1 MKKVKITKRDAQKI
15 QMAFETTADIL
26 AITTE
31 KELIALAENAY
42 NVYQINAEYE
52 FDDEDESYRVGMI
65 ELIFDEYIFYTVE
78 NGKLTKI
85 EYSKY

>member
-1 MKKVKITKRDAQKI
+1 MKKVKITKRDAKKI
-15 QMAFETTADIL
+15 QTVFETAADIS

-31 KELIALAENAY
+31 EELIALAKNAY
-42 NVYQINAEYE
+42 NVYKIYTEYE
-52 FDDEDESYRVGMI
+52 FDEDDASYRVGMI
-65 ELIFDEYIFYTVE
+65 ELIFDEFIFYTIE

>member
-15 QMAFETTADIL
+15 QMAFETAADIS

-31 KELIALAENAY
+31 EELIALAENAY
-42 NVYQINAEYE
+42 NVYKIYPEYE
-52 FDDEDESYRVGMI
+52 FDDDDVAYRVGMI
-65 ELIFDEYIFYTVE
+65 ELIFDEYIFYTIE

>member
-31 KELIALAENAY
+31 EELIALAENAY
-42 NVYQINAEYE
+42 NVYKIDTEYE
-52 FDDEDESYRVGMI
+52 FDEDDGDYRVGMI
-65 ELIFDEYIFYTVE
+65 ELIFDEYIFYTIE

>member
-15 QMAFETTADIL
+15 QMAFETTADIS

-31 KELIALAENAY
+31 EELIALAENAY
-42 NVYQINAEYE
+42 NVYKIYTEYE
-52 FDDEDESYRVGMI
+52 FDEDDVSYRVGMI
-65 ELIFDEYIFYTVE
+65 ELIFDEYIFYTIE

>member
-1 MKKVKITKRDAQKI
+1 MKKVKITKTDAKRI

-31 KELIALAENAY
+31 EELIALAENAY
-42 NVYQINAEYE
+42 NVYQIDTEYE
-52 FDDEDESYRVGMI
+52 PNDGVYRVGMI
-65 ELIFDEYIFYTVE
+65 ELIFDEYIFYTIK
-78 NGKLTKI
+78 NDKLVKI